1 MDVKK
6 RLTLSRDRKIAGV
19 CGGIAEWLGVDP
31 TAVRVAYTLL
41 TLFTAFSGVVVYIV
55 LWIVM
60 PKEEGCVWQ

>member
-19 CGGIAEWLGVDP
+19 CSGIAEWLGVDP

-60 PKEEGCVWQ
+60 PKEEGGVWQ

>member
-60 PKEEGCVWQ
+60 PKEEGDVWQ

>member
-19 CGGIAEWLGVDP
+19 CGGIAEWLDVDP

-60 PKEEGCVWQ
+60 PKEEGGVWQ

>member
-6 RLTLSRDRKIAGV
+6 RLTLSRDKKIAGV

-60 PKEEGCVWQ
+60 PKEEGGVWQ

>member
-31 TAVRVAYTLL
+31 TAMRVAYTLL

-60 PKEEGCVWQ
+60 PKEEGGVWQ